1 MPDLGS
7 LVVVVVQ
14 RAISEIVQSR
24 VVHKSDRGAYLAIV
38 NTALNNT

>member
-1 MPDLGS
+1 MPDIGS

-24 VVHKSDRGAYLAIV
+24 VVHKSDRECILDLV
-38 NTALNNT
+38 NT